1 MEASVERLYLEAVV
15 HSLAKP
21 DVLLLLHVLAEV
33 PGLLG
38 DLALSGTHAGLS
50 CVHVAEDLDGILSAA
65 LVGVNPVLA
74 WRTQKTNV
82 RADPRT
88 PNVID
93 SP

>member
-74 WRTQKTNV
+74 WRTQKTDV